1 MKNKTIIAIALLIL
15 LTTITSQQKILTSK
29 LNLKTIK
36 IDNNFLIKEKDIKNL
51 LASIYGKNL
60 LFLKNKDIK
69 RVLLQNNLIESFEIR
84 KVYPN
89 ILKIK
94 IFEKKPIA
102 VLIKDKNKFFL
113 TDKVTLIEFKN
124 YPQFKN
130 LPYVIGDQ
138 KSFKIFYDDIK
149 KSNFPFHLIKRFT
162 LYETNRWDLETNDG
176 KVIKLPTKNY
186 LNSLKNYLDLN
197 DKKNFQKYKS
207 FDYRINN
214 QLILK

>member
-1 MKNKTIIAIALLIL
+1 MKKKTIIAIALLIL
-15 LTTITSQQKILTSK
+15 LTTITSQQKILISK

-36 IDNNFLIKEKDIKNL
+36 IDNNFLIKEQDIKKL

-60 LFLKNKDIK
+60 LLLKNKDIESI
-69 RVLLQNNLIESFEIR
+69 LLQNNLIESFTIR

-102 VLIKDKNKFFL
+102 ILINDKNKFFI

-124 YPQFKN
+124 YPQFKD

-149 KSNFPFHLIKRFT
+149 KLNFQFHLTKRFT
-162 LYETNRWDLETNDG
+162 LYETNRWDLETIDG

-197 DKKNFQKYKS
+197 EKKNFQKYKL

>member
-1 MKNKTIIAIALLIL
+1 M
-15 LTTITSQQKILTSK
+15 
-29 LNLKTIK
+29 
-36 IDNNFLIKEKDIKNL
+36 
-51 LASIYGKNL
+51 
-60 LFLKNKDIK
+60 KNKDIESI
-69 RVLLQNNLIESFEIR
+69 LLQNNLIESFTIR

-102 VLIKDKNKFFL
+102 ILINDKNKFFI

-124 YPQFKN
+124 YPQFKD

-149 KSNFPFHLIKRFT
+149 KLNFPFHLTKRFT
-162 LYETNRWDLETNDG
+162 LYETNRWDLETIDG

-197 DKKNFQKYKS
+197 EKKNFQKYKL